1 METNNE
7 IYNLL
12 MSGASLTR
20 NWMQEREAFGA
31 FAKPRWK
38 QWGGDELV
46 DYMMHKYVLN
56 DEQSIVEYLYNLDE
70 RNKQLVI
77 DYLKWR

>member
-1 METNNE
+1 MTQNE

-20 NWMQEREAFGA
+20 NWMQERENFGA

-38 QWGGDELV
+38 EWGG
-46 DYMMHKYVLN
+46 
-56 DEQSIVEYLYNLDE
+56 DE

>member
-1 METNNE
+1 MTQNE

-12 MSGASLTR
+12 MSCASLTR
-20 NWMQEREAFGA
+20 NWMQERENFGA

-38 QWGGDELV
+38 EWGGDELV
-46 DYMMHKYVLN
+46 DYMMHKYVHN

-77 DYLKWR
+77 DYLKRR

>member
-1 METNNE
+1 MDK

-12 MSGASLTR
+12 VSGASLTR
-20 NWMQEREAFGA
+20 NWMKERENFGA

-38 QWGGDELV
+38 EWGGDELV
-46 DYMMHKYVLN
+46 DYMMHKYVYN
-56 DEQSIVEYLYNLDE
+56 DEQSIVEYLYNLDD

>member
-1 METNNE
+1 MNEMNE

-20 NWMQEREAFGA
+20 NWMQERENFGA

-38 QWGGDELV
+38 EWGGDELV
-46 DYMMHKYVLN
+46 DYMMQKYVHN

-70 RNKQLVI
+70 RNKQLVVE
-77 DYLKWR
+77 YLKWR